1 MYSLRG
7 FEILMN
13 IARTPNVLIIAL
25 LFAAASLQAQTAAS
39 FSTAS
44 AQFVRDGLVGWWK
57 GDHNAFDI
65 VARNDGTLF
74 NGTYVKG
81 VIGQAFSF
89 DPDNSPG
96 WTGVQIPDRPAYAL
110 TDALTIT
117 GWIRPQGNGY
127 IIFWRGDNRPGLDPY
142 ALSMQGD
149 HDLAFII
156 SDEEGNNPR
165 VDATIPYHQW
175 THVAAIFDSSIGTMS
190 LYINGVLAAQTVTA
204 VRPFAELQP
213 DSSPGVGI
221 GNLNDGVNN
230 FPFVGDIDEIA
241 LFDRALSANEIQ
253 RLYRVGG
260 GKVHGHPKYGL
271 PLFAPH

>member
-1 MYSLRG
+1 
-7 FEILMN
+7 MN
-13 IARTPNVLIIAL
+13 IARTPNGLIITL

-175 THVAAIFDSSIGTMS
+175 THVAATFDSSIGTMS

-204 VRPFAELQP
+204 VRPFGELQP
-213 DSSPGVGI
+213 DSSPGVGV
-221 GNLNDGVNN
+221 GNLNDGGNN

-241 LFDRALSANEIQ
+241 LFGRALSANEIQ

-260 GKVHGHPKYGL
+260 GKVHGHPRYGL
-271 PLFAPH
+271 PLSGPH